1 MFNFFRKLS
10 TDTKALPLGVK
21 LIAFVLFLRTF
32 GWGFVDPF
40 FSIFMNEF
48 TQSYAGVGSLVS
60 IMNLTSL
67 VAMLPLLR
75 LADKMK
81 DSIIMRDAEVLYIF
95 CIIFYLS
102 AALTQNLTLLVVALI
117 LNGIALP
124 FIVVGAETYIRKYAS
139 RESQTK
145 SFAFYTALNYLGW
158 TLGML
163 IGAFTIQYYGFKF
176 MFLFVLP
183 SAIAGLL
190 MLKHIRERGLRSMI
204 GGLKKYLHNGHD
216 FSIIIEDIRKLNSRT
231 FFFLVLSFFDGIIVM
246 FTYVFIPLFALSI
259 DLGLKEVALLM
270 ALMHLPLSLSF
281 VISELTDGAKR
292 MNVIAIGLFIGG
304 ISFILLSVLV
314 TQLWV
319 AILAALTMLSLAII
333 RPAYNGMI
341 TRLTPRRYL
350 GEVTSLNNVSLRLG
364 YVVGPVLS
372 GLIADR
378 YSIQVAFLVIAI
390 FAFNLAILALFFKGF
405 EVLQA
410 EA

>member
-1 MFNFFRKLS
+1 
-10 TDTKALPLGVK
+10 
-21 LIAFVLFLRTF
+21 
-32 GWGFVDPF
+32 
-40 FSIFMNEF
+40 
-48 TQSYAGVGSLVS
+48 
-60 IMNLTSL
+60 
-67 VAMLPLLR
+67 
-75 LADKMK
+75 
-81 DSIIMRDAEVLYIF
+81 
-95 CIIFYLS
+95 
-102 AALTQNLTLLVVALI
+102 
-117 LNGIALP
+117 
-124 FIVVGAETYIRKYAS
+124 
-139 RESQTK
+139 
-145 SFAFYTALNYLGW
+145 
-158 TLGML
+158 
-163 IGAFTIQYYGFKF
+163 
-176 MFLFVLP
+176 
-183 SAIAGLL
+183 
-190 MLKHIRERGLRSMI
+190 
-204 GGLKKYLHNGHD
+204 
-216 FSIIIEDIRKLNSRT
+216 
-231 FFFLVLSFFDGIIVM
+231 M

-341 TRLTPRRYL
+341 TLLTPRRYL

-390 FAFNLAILALFFKGF
+390 FAFILAILALFFKGF

>member
-10 TDTKALPLGVK
+10 KDTKALPLGVK

-40 FSIFMNEF
+40 FSIFVNGF
-48 TQSYAGVGSLVS
+48 TESYAGVGSLVS
-60 IMNLTSL
+60 VMNLTSL
-67 VAMLPLLR
+67 IAMLPLLR

-81 DSIIMRDAEVLYIF
+81 DSVIMRDAEVLYIF
-95 CIIFYLS
+95 CIAFYVL
-102 AALTQNLTLLVVALI
+102 AAFTQNLPLLVVALF

-176 MFLFVLP
+176 MFFFVLP

-216 FSIIIEDIRKLNSRT
+216 FSIIIKDIGQLNRKT
-231 FFFLVLSFFDGIIVM
+231 FFFLVLSFFDGVIVM

-259 DLGLKEVALLM
+259 DLGLKDV
-270 ALMHLPLSLSF
+270 
-281 VISELTDGAKR
+281 
-292 MNVIAIGLFIGG
+292 N
-304 ISFILLSVLV
+304 
-314 TQLWV
+314 
-319 AILAALTMLSLAII
+319 
-333 RPAYNGMI
+333 
-341 TRLTPRRYL
+341 
-350 GEVTSLNNVSLRLG
+350 
-364 YVVGPVLS
+364 
-372 GLIADR
+372 
-378 YSIQVAFLVIAI
+378 SI
-390 FAFNLAILALFFKGF
+390 
-405 EVLQA
+405 
-410 EA
+410 